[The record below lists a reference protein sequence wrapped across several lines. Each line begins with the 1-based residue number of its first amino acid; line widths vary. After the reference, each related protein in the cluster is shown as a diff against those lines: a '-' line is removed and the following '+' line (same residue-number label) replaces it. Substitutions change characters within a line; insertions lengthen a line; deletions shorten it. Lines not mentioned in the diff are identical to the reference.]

1 MRDSA
6 DFYNLNGEETEYNFL
21 MQFLDSLELCYPNL
35 QVRTYGDNMCLFRI
49 KGIEIDNNIR
59 YILENS
65 IILHEQKSRF
75 THVFYCHI

>member
-35 QVRTYGDNMCLFRI
+35 QVRTYGYNLCLFRI